1 MLVKF
6 LKQYGP
12 FSEGE
17 TVEMDD
23 NAAAALITHGVAVES
38 AKEVRHATA
47 KPHNKRQATT
57 RHAEG

>member
-1 MLVKF
+1 MLITF

-23 NAAAALITHGVAVES
+23 NAAAAVIAYGVAVE
-38 AKEVRHATA
+38 AAEEARHATA
-47 KPHNKRQATT
+47 EPHKKRTATK

>member
-23 NAAAALITHGVAVES
+23 NAAAALITYGVAVES

-47 KPHNKRQATT
+47 EPQKKRQATT